1 MARILIAEDDEL
13 QRQLLVH
20 RLQRQG
26 HDVIPACDGQ
36 ELLDHLYISESPFD
50 MVITDNCMAGTTGI
64 EALRCIRIGDEY
76 RHLPIIVFSDTD
88 DPKTIETINKLGGTF
103 INKREPERLLEAV
116 GKLP

>member
-1 MARILIAEDDEL
+1 MARILIAEDQDL
-13 QRQLLVH
+13 QRDLLVH
-20 RLQRQG
+20 QLQRQG
-26 HDVIPACDGQ
+26 HDVTPAHDGQ
-36 ELLDHLYISESPFD
+36 ELLDYLYISEAPFD
-50 MVITDNCMAGTTGI
+50 MVITDNCMPVMSGI
-64 EALRCIRIGDEY
+64 EALRCIKVGDEH